1 MTKVS
6 LLDARPLMPSGAPT
20 PRLAPPIAVR
30 LLVCGNA
37 DRGDDAAALVAV
49 AHVLPRLD
57 DHIRWR
63 VEVKRCNQLDAA
75 DLVDVPPNETCVVVD
90 TVVGIPPGETITL
103 PLEELGRA
111 GHRVAPRSS
120 HALPIDQVVGI
131 ASAVRG
137 CVPTGVFVGIGG
149 GHRYHGVAGVA
160 THAPDDAARRPV
172 IHSGYMGRAV
182 GAGWTHGQRHVARR
196 CPQLLEER

>member
-149 GHRYHGVAGVA
+149 GHFGFGTRRSRALSSGMRTFERTIETEVRRLASAALVAG
-160 THAPDDAARRPV
+160 
-172 IHSGYMGRAV
+172 SGGHPGV
-182 GAGWTHGQRHVARR
+182 
-196 CPQLLEER
+196 